1 MKTKFILF
9 MFILGCNSVTNNFSI
24 QDKKQLQNI
33 SLKNN
38 PISKSLYG
46 INIDSMF
53 VETKKIKW
61 GESFSDIL
69 FKSGIDNKIIFDA
82 INKSKNIFNLK
93 TLKKGKE
100 YKLLSYVDKKKP
112 AYFIYEP
119 DLFSAIVYSLQDSIF
134 VDKRIKP
141 IHLKEK
147 VVYGSIESSLYE
159 TIEKNKFPL
168 DLVYLLVD
176 VFAWQVDFYK
186 INKGDRFK
194 VVYLEEVID
203 NKVIGIKEIKAAY
216 FYHNNKDYYAFKYD
230 QGKGIDYFDEK
241 GNNLRKTFLRSPLN
255 FSRISSRY
263 SKKRFHPVLKR
274 YKSHLGTDYAAPRGT
289 PIRSVADGIVTEAT
303 RNRGNGIYVKIKHNN
318 KYSTQ
323 YLHMSKFAKKI
334 KKGVRVVQGQTIGY
348 VGSTGLATGPHV
360 CFRFWKNGIQV
371 DPYKQ
376 NDLPPGEPISK
387 IHNDTF
393 EYIRIKYLEKLKINL
408 I

>member
-1 MKTKFILF
+1 MKIKFALF
-9 MFILGCNSVTNNFSI
+9 VFLLGCNSLINKSSI
-24 QDKKQLQNI
+24 QEETSQAIELE
-33 SLKNN
+33 SKNF
-38 PISKSLYG
+38 SKSLYG
-46 INIDSMF
+46 INIDSMY

-61 GESFSDIL
+61 GQSFSDIL
-69 FKSGIDNKIIFDA
+69 YKSGINNKIIFDA

-93 TLKKGKE
+93 TLKRGNE
-100 YKLLSYVDKKKP
+100 YKLLSYLDKKTP
-112 AYFIYEP
+112 SYFIYEP
-119 DLFSAIVYSLQDSIF
+119 DLFSGVVYSLEDSIF

-141 IHLKEK
+141 IHLKER
-147 VVYGSIESSLYE
+147 VVYGNIESSLYE

-186 INKGDRFK
+186 INKGDKFK
-194 VVYLEEVID
+194 VVYLEEIVD

-216 FYHNNKDYYAFKYD
+216 FYHDNKDYYAFKYD

-289 PIRSVADGIVTEAT
+289 PIRSVADGVVTEAR

-334 KKGVRVVQGQTIGY
+334 KKGVKVTQGQTIGY
-348 VGSTGLATGPHV
+348 VGSTGLASGPHV

-376 NDLPPGEPISK
+376 NDLPPGEPISQ
-387 IHNDTF
+387 IHHNTF
-393 EYIRIKYLEKLKINL
+393 EYIRLKYLEKLKINL

>member
-1 MKTKFILF
+1 MKIKFALF
-9 MFILGCNSVTNNFSI
+9 IFLFGCNSLTNKPSI
-24 QDKKQLQNI
+24 QEETSQVFELE
-33 SLKNN
+33 SKNL
-38 PISKSLYG
+38 SKSLYG
-46 INIDSMF
+46 INIDSMY

-61 GESFSDIL
+61 GQSFSDIL
-69 FKSGIDNKIIFDA
+69 YKSGIDNKIIFDA
-82 INKSKNIFNLK
+82 INKSKPIFNLK
-93 TLKKGKE
+93 TLKRGKE
-100 YKLLSYVDKKKP
+100 YKLLSYLDKKTP
-112 AYFIYEP
+112 SYFIYEP
-119 DLFSAIVYSLQDSIF
+119 DLFSGIVYSLEDSIF
-134 VDKRIKP
+134 VDKRTKP
-141 IHLKEK
+141 VHLKER
-147 VVYGSIESSLYE
+147 VVYGNIESSLYE
-159 TIEKNKFPL
+159 TIQKNKFPL

-186 INKGDRFK
+186 INKGDKFK
-194 VVYLEEVID
+194 VVYLEEIVD

-216 FYHNNKDYYAFKYD
+216 FYHENKDYYAFKYD

-263 SKKRFHPVLKR
+263 SKKRFHPILKR

-289 PIRSVADGIVTEAT
+289 PIRSVADGVVTEAT

-334 KKGVRVVQGQTIGY
+334 KKGVKVAQGQTIGY
-348 VGSTGLATGPHV
+348 VGSTGLASGPHV

-376 NDLPPGEPISK
+376 NDLPPGEPISQ
-387 IHNDTF
+387 IHRNTF
-393 EYIRIKYLEKLKINL
+393 EYIRLKYLEKLKINL

>member
-1 MKTKFILF
+1 MKIKFALF
-9 MFILGCNSVTNNFSI
+9 VFLLGCNSLINKSPIQEETSQAIELESKNF
-24 QDKKQLQNI
+24 
-33 SLKNN
+33 
-38 PISKSLYG
+38 SKSLYG
-46 INIDSMF
+46 INIDSMY

-61 GESFSDIL
+61 GQSFSDIL
-69 FKSGIDNKIIFDA
+69 YKSGIDNKIIFDA

-93 TLKKGKE
+93 TLKRGNE
-100 YKLLSYVDKKKP
+100 YKLLTYLDKKTP
-112 AYFIYEP
+112 SYFIYEP
-119 DLFSAIVYSLQDSIF
+119 DLFSGVVYSLEDSIF

-141 IHLKEK
+141 IHLKER
-147 VVYGSIESSLYE
+147 VVYGNIESSLYE

-186 INKGDRFK
+186 INKGDKFK
-194 VVYLEEVID
+194 VVYLEEIVD

-216 FYHNNKDYYAFKYD
+216 FYHDNKDYYAFKYD

-289 PIRSVADGIVTEAT
+289 PIRSVADGVVTEAR

-334 KKGVRVVQGQTIGY
+334 KKGVRVSQGQTIGY
-348 VGSTGLATGPHV
+348 VGSTGLASGPHV

-376 NDLPPGEPISK
+376 NDLPPGEPISQ
-387 IHNDTF
+387 IHQNTF
-393 EYIRIKYLEKLKINL
+393 EYIRLKYLEKLKINL

>member
-1 MKTKFILF
+1 
-9 MFILGCNSVTNNFSI
+9 MFLGCNSVTNNFSL
-24 QDKKQLQNI
+24 QDKKPQTMG
-33 SLKNN
+33 LKNN
-38 PISKSLYG
+38 YLSKSLYG

-53 VETKKIKW
+53 VVTKKIKW

-100 YKLLSYVDKKKP
+100 YKLLSYFDKKKP

-186 INKGDRFK
+186 INKGDKFK
-194 VVYLEEVID
+194 VVYLEEIID

-216 FYHNNKDYYAFKYD
+216 FYHDNKDYYAFKYD

-289 PIRSVADGIVTEAT
+289 PIRTVADGIVTEAK

-334 KKGVRVVQGQTIGY
+334 KKGVRVAQGQTIGY

>member
-1 MKTKFILF
+1 MKIKFALF
-9 MFILGCNSVTNNFSI
+9 IFLLGCNSLINKSSI
-24 QDKKQLQNI
+24 QEETPLAI
-33 SLKNN
+33 ELKSKTL
-38 PISKSLYG
+38 SKSLYG
-46 INIDSMF
+46 INIDSMY

-61 GESFSDIL
+61 GQSFSDIL
-69 FKSGIDNKIIFDA
+69 YKSGIDNKIIFDA

-93 TLKKGKE
+93 TLKRGKE
-100 YKLLSYVDKKKP
+100 YKLLSYLDKKTP
-112 AYFIYEP
+112 SYFIYEP
-119 DLFSAIVYSLQDSIF
+119 DLFSGVVYSLEDSIF

-141 IHLKEK
+141 IHLKER
-147 VVYGSIESSLYE
+147 VIYGNIESSLYE
-159 TIEKNKFPL
+159 TVEKNEFPL

-186 INKGDRFK
+186 INKGDKFK
-194 VVYLEEVID
+194 VVYLEEIVD

-216 FYHNNKDYYAFKYD
+216 FYHDNKDYYAFKYD

-274 YKSHLGTDYAAPRGT
+274 YKSHLGTDYVAPRGT
-289 PIRSVADGIVTEAT
+289 PIRSVADGVVTEAR

-334 KKGVRVVQGQTIGY
+334 KKGVRVTQGQTIGY
-348 VGSTGLATGPHV
+348 VGSTGLASGPHV
-360 CFRFWKNGIQV
+360 CFRFWKNGVQV

-376 NDLPPGEPISK
+376 NDLPPGEPISQ
-387 IHNDTF
+387 IHHNTF
-393 EYIRIKYLEKLKINL
+393 EYIRLKYLEKLKINL

>member
-9 MFILGCNSVTNNFSI
+9 IMFLGCNSVTNNFSL
-24 QDKKQLQNI
+24 QDKKPQTMG
-33 SLKNN
+33 LKNN
-38 PISKSLYG
+38 YLSKSLYG

-100 YKLLSYVDKKKP
+100 YKLLSYFDKKKP

-186 INKGDRFK
+186 INKGDKFK
-194 VVYLEEVID
+194 VVYLEEIID

-216 FYHNNKDYYAFKYD
+216 FYHDNKDYYAFKYD

-289 PIRSVADGIVTEAT
+289 PIRTVADGIVTEAK

-387 IHNDTF
+387 IHHDTF
-393 EYIRIKYLEKLKINL
+393 EYIRIKYLEKMNINF

>member
-1 MKTKFILF
+1 MKIKFALF
-9 MFILGCNSVTNNFSI
+9 IFLLGCNSLINKSSI
-24 QDKKQLQNI
+24 QEETPQAI
-33 SLKNN
+33 ELKSKTL
-38 PISKSLYG
+38 SKSLYG
-46 INIDSMF
+46 INIDSMY

-61 GESFSDIL
+61 GQSFSDIL
-69 FKSGIDNKIIFDA
+69 YKSGIDNKIIFDA

-93 TLKKGKE
+93 TLKRGKE
-100 YKLLSYVDKKKP
+100 YKLLSYLDKKTP
-112 AYFIYEP
+112 SYFIYEP
-119 DLFSAIVYSLQDSIF
+119 DLFSGVVYSLEDSIF

-141 IHLKEK
+141 IHLKER
-147 VVYGSIESSLYE
+147 VVYGNIESSLYE

-186 INKGDRFK
+186 INKGDKFK
-194 VVYLEEVID
+194 VVYLEEIVD

-216 FYHNNKDYYAFKYD
+216 FYHDNKDYYAFKYD

-289 PIRSVADGIVTEAT
+289 PIRSVADGVVTEAR

-334 KKGVRVVQGQTIGY
+334 KKGVRVTQGQTIGY
-348 VGSTGLATGPHV
+348 VGSTGLASGPHV
-360 CFRFWKNGIQV
+360 CFRFWKNGVQV

-376 NDLPPGEPISK
+376 NDLPPGEPISQ
-387 IHNDTF
+387 IHHNTF
-393 EYIRIKYLEKLKINL
+393 EYIRLKYLEKLKINL

>member
-1 MKTKFILF
+1 MKIKFALF
-9 MFILGCNSVTNNFSI
+9 IFLLGCNSLINKSSIQEETSQAIELKSKNFS
-24 QDKKQLQNI
+24 
-33 SLKNN
+33 KN
-38 PISKSLYG
+38 LYG
-46 INIDSMF
+46 INIDSMY

-61 GESFSDIL
+61 GQSFSDIL
-69 FKSGIDNKIIFDA
+69 YKSGINNKIIFDA

-93 TLKKGKE
+93 TLKRGNE
-100 YKLLSYVDKKKP
+100 YKLLTYLDKKTP
-112 AYFIYEP
+112 SYFIYEP
-119 DLFSAIVYSLQDSIF
+119 DLFSGVVYSLEDSIF

-141 IHLKEK
+141 IHLKER
-147 VVYGSIESSLYE
+147 VVYGNIESSLYE

-186 INKGDRFK
+186 INKGDKFK
-194 VVYLEEVID
+194 VVYLEEIVD

-216 FYHNNKDYYAFKYD
+216 FYHDNKDYYAFKYD

-289 PIRSVADGIVTEAT
+289 PIRSVADGVVTEAR

-334 KKGVRVVQGQTIGY
+334 KKGVRVTQGQTIGY
-348 VGSTGLATGPHV
+348 VGSTGLASGPHV
-360 CFRFWKNGIQV
+360 CFRFWKNGVQV

-376 NDLPPGEPISK
+376 NDLPPGEPISQ
-387 IHNDTF
+387 IHHNTF
-393 EYIRIKYLEKLKINL
+393 EYIRLKYLEKLKINL

>member
-1 MKTKFILF
+1 
-9 MFILGCNSVTNNFSI
+9 
-24 QDKKQLQNI
+24 
-33 SLKNN
+33 
-38 PISKSLYG
+38 
-46 INIDSMF
+46 MF

-159 TIEKNKFPL
+159 TIEKNMFPL

-186 INKGDRFK
+186 INKGDKFK

>member
-1 MKTKFILF
+1 MKIKFILF
-9 MFILGCNSVTNNFSI
+9 MFFLGCNSVTNNFSI
-24 QDKKQLQNI
+24 QDKKLQNI

-38 PISKSLYG
+38 PLSKSLYG

-82 INKSKNIFNLK
+82 INKSKKIFNLK

-194 VVYLEEVID
+194 VVYLEEIID

>member
-1 MKTKFILF
+1 

>member
-1 MKTKFILF
+1 MKIKFALF
-9 MFILGCNSVTNNFSI
+9 IFLFGCNSLTNKPSI
-24 QDKKQLQNI
+24 QEETSQAFELE
-33 SLKNN
+33 SKNLT
-38 PISKSLYG
+38 KSLYG
-46 INIDSMF
+46 INIDSMY

-61 GESFSDIL
+61 GQSFSDIL
-69 FKSGIDNKIIFDA
+69 YKSGIDNKIIFDA

-93 TLKKGKE
+93 TLKRGNE
-100 YKLLSYVDKKKP
+100 YKLLYYLDKKTP
-112 AYFIYEP
+112 SYFIYEP
-119 DLFSAIVYSLQDSIF
+119 DLFSGVVYSLEDSIF

-141 IHLKEK
+141 IHLKER
-147 VVYGSIESSLYE
+147 VVYGNIESSLYE

-186 INKGDRFK
+186 INKGDKFK
-194 VVYLEEVID
+194 VVYLEEIVD

-216 FYHNNKDYYAFKYD
+216 FYHDNKDYYAFKYD

-289 PIRSVADGIVTEAT
+289 PIRSVADGVVTEAR

-334 KKGVRVVQGQTIGY
+334 KKGVRVSQGQTIGY
-348 VGSTGLATGPHV
+348 VGSTGLASGPHV

-376 NDLPPGEPISK
+376 NDLPPGEPISQ
-387 IHNDTF
+387 IHHNTF
-393 EYIRIKYLEKLKINL
+393 EYIRLKYLEKLKINL

>member
-1 MKTKFILF
+1 
-9 MFILGCNSVTNNFSI
+9 MFLGCNSVTNNFSL
-24 QDKKQLQNI
+24 QDKKPQTMG
-33 SLKNN
+33 LKNN
-38 PISKSLYG
+38 YLSKSLYG

-100 YKLLSYVDKKKP
+100 YKLLSYFDKKKP

-186 INKGDRFK
+186 INKGDKFK
-194 VVYLEEVID
+194 VVYLEEIID

-216 FYHNNKDYYAFKYD
+216 FYHDNKDYYAFKYD

-289 PIRSVADGIVTEAT
+289 PIRTVADGIVTEAK

-387 IHNDTF
+387 IHHDTF
-393 EYIRIKYLEKLKINL
+393 EYIRIKYLEKMNINF

>member
-1 MKTKFILF
+1 
-9 MFILGCNSVTNNFSI
+9 MFLGCNSVTNNFSL
-24 QDKKQLQNI
+24 QDKKPQ
-33 SLKNN
+33 SMGLKNN
-38 PISKSLYG
+38 YLSKSLYG

-100 YKLLSYVDKKKP
+100 YKLLSYFDKKKP

-186 INKGDRFK
+186 INKGDKFK
-194 VVYLEEVID
+194 VVYLEEIID

-216 FYHNNKDYYAFKYD
+216 FYHDNKDYYAFKYD

-289 PIRSVADGIVTEAT
+289 PIRTVADGIITEAT

-334 KKGVRVVQGQTIGY
+334 KKGVRVAQGQTIGY

-387 IHNDTF
+387 IHHDTF
-393 EYIRIKYLEKLKINL
+393 EYIRIKYLEKMNINF

>member
-1 MKTKFILF
+1 MKIKFALF
-9 MFILGCNSVTNNFSI
+9 IFLFGCNSLTNKPSI
-24 QDKKQLQNI
+24 QEETSQAFELE
-33 SLKNN
+33 SKNLT
-38 PISKSLYG
+38 KSLYG
-46 INIDSMF
+46 INIDSMY

-61 GESFSDIL
+61 GQSFSDIL
-69 FKSGIDNKIIFDA
+69 YKSGINNKIIFDA

-93 TLKKGKE
+93 TLKKGNE
-100 YKLLSYVDKKKP
+100 YKLLTYLDKKTP
-112 AYFIYEP
+112 SYFIYEP
-119 DLFSAIVYSLQDSIF
+119 DLFSGVVYSLEDSIF

-141 IHLKEK
+141 IHLKER
-147 VVYGSIESSLYE
+147 VVYGNIESSLYE
-159 TIEKNKFPL
+159 TIEKNKLPL

-186 INKGDRFK
+186 INKGDKFK
-194 VVYLEEVID
+194 AVYLEEIVD

-216 FYHNNKDYYAFKYD
+216 FYHDNKDYYAFKYD

-289 PIRSVADGIVTEAT
+289 PIRSVADGVVTEAR

-334 KKGVRVVQGQTIGY
+334 KKGVRVTQGQTIGY
-348 VGSTGLATGPHV
+348 VGSTGLASGPHV

-376 NDLPPGEPISK
+376 NDLPPGEPISQ
-387 IHNDTF
+387 IHHNTF
-393 EYIRIKYLEKLKINL
+393 EYIRLKYLEKLKINL

>member
-1 MKTKFILF
+1 
-9 MFILGCNSVTNNFSI
+9 MFLGCNSVTNNFSL
-24 QDKKQLQNI
+24 QDKKPQTMG
-33 SLKNN
+33 LKNN
-38 PISKSLYG
+38 YLSKSLYG

-93 TLKKGKE
+93 TLRKGKE
-100 YKLLSYVDKKKP
+100 YKLLSYFDKKKP

-119 DLFSAIVYSLQDSIF
+119 DLFSAIVYSLQDSIY

-186 INKGDRFK
+186 INKGDKFK
-194 VVYLEEVID
+194 VVYLEEIID

-216 FYHNNKDYYAFKYD
+216 FYHDNKDYYAFKYD

-289 PIRSVADGIVTEAT
+289 PIRTVADGIITEAT

-387 IHNDTF
+387 IHHDTF
-393 EYIRIKYLEKLKINL
+393 EYIRIKYLEKMNINF

>member
-1 MKTKFILF
+1 MKIKFALF
-9 MFILGCNSVTNNFSI
+9 IFLLGCNSLINKSSIQEETSQAIELKSKNFS
-24 QDKKQLQNI
+24 
-33 SLKNN
+33 KN
-38 PISKSLYG
+38 LYG
-46 INIDSMF
+46 INIDSMY

-61 GESFSDIL
+61 GQSFSDIL
-69 FKSGIDNKIIFDA
+69 YKSGINNKIIFDA

-93 TLKKGKE
+93 TLKRGNE
-100 YKLLSYVDKKKP
+100 YKLLTYLDKKTP
-112 AYFIYEP
+112 SYFIYEP
-119 DLFSAIVYSLQDSIF
+119 DLFSGVVYSLEDSIF

-141 IHLKEK
+141 IHLKER
-147 VVYGSIESSLYE
+147 VVYGNIESSLYE

-186 INKGDRFK
+186 INKGDKFK
-194 VVYLEEVID
+194 VVYLEEIVD

-216 FYHNNKDYYAFKYD
+216 FYHDNKDYYAFKYD

-289 PIRSVADGIVTEAT
+289 PIRSVADGVVTEAR

-334 KKGVRVVQGQTIGY
+334 KKGVRVTQGQTIGY
-348 VGSTGLATGPHV
+348 VGSTGLASGPHV

-376 NDLPPGEPISK
+376 NDLPPGEPISQ
-387 IHNDTF
+387 IHHNTF
-393 EYIRIKYLEKLKINL
+393 EYIRLKYLEKLKINL

>member
-1 MKTKFILF
+1 MKIKFALF
-9 MFILGCNSVTNNFSI
+9 IFLLGCNSIINKSSI
-24 QDKKQLQNI
+24 QEETSQAFELE
-33 SLKNN
+33 SKNL
-38 PISKSLYG
+38 SKSLYG
-46 INIDSMF
+46 INIDSMY

-61 GESFSDIL
+61 GQSFSDIL
-69 FKSGIDNKIIFDA
+69 YKSGIDNKIIFDA

-93 TLKKGKE
+93 TLKRGNE
-100 YKLLSYVDKKKP
+100 YKLLSYLDKKTP
-112 AYFIYEP
+112 SYFIYEP
-119 DLFSAIVYSLQDSIF
+119 DLFSGVVYSLEDSIF

-141 IHLKEK
+141 IHLKER
-147 VVYGSIESSLYE
+147 VVYGNIESSLYE

-186 INKGDRFK
+186 INKGDKFK
-194 VVYLEEVID
+194 VVYLEEIVD

-216 FYHNNKDYYAFKYD
+216 FYHDNKDYYAFKYD

-289 PIRSVADGIVTEAT
+289 PIRSVADGVVTEAR

-334 KKGVRVVQGQTIGY
+334 KKGVRVAQGQTIGY
-348 VGSTGLATGPHV
+348 VGSTGLASGPHV
-360 CFRFWKNGIQV
+360 CFRFWKNGTQV

-376 NDLPPGEPISK
+376 NDLPPGEPISQ
-387 IHNDTF
+387 IHHNTF
-393 EYIRIKYLEKLKINL
+393 EYIRLKYLEKLKINL

>member
-1 MKTKFILF
+1 MKIKFALF
-9 MFILGCNSVTNNFSI
+9 IFLFGCNSLTNKPSI
-24 QDKKQLQNI
+24 QEETSQAFELE
-33 SLKNN
+33 SKNLT
-38 PISKSLYG
+38 KSLYG
-46 INIDSMF
+46 INIDSMY

-61 GESFSDIL
+61 GQSFSDIL
-69 FKSGIDNKIIFDA
+69 YKSGIDNKIIFDA

-93 TLKKGKE
+93 TLKRGNE
-100 YKLLSYVDKKKP
+100 YKLLTYLDKKTP
-112 AYFIYEP
+112 SYFIYEP
-119 DLFSAIVYSLQDSIF
+119 DLFSGVVYSLEDSIF

-141 IHLKEK
+141 IHLKER
-147 VVYGSIESSLYE
+147 VVYGNIESSLYE

-186 INKGDRFK
+186 INKGDKFK
-194 VVYLEEVID
+194 VVYLEEIVD

-216 FYHNNKDYYAFKYD
+216 FYHDNKDYYAFKYD

-289 PIRSVADGIVTEAT
+289 PIRSVADGVVTEAR

-334 KKGVRVVQGQTIGY
+334 KKGVRVTQGQTIGY
-348 VGSTGLATGPHV
+348 VGSTGLASGPHV

-376 NDLPPGEPISK
+376 NDLPPGEPISQ
-387 IHNDTF
+387 IHHNTF
-393 EYIRIKYLEKLKINL
+393 EYIRLKYLEKLKINL

>member
-1 MKTKFILF
+1 MKIKFALF
-9 MFILGCNSVTNNFSI
+9 IFLLGCNSLINKSSI
-24 QDKKQLQNI
+24 QEETPQAI
-33 SLKNN
+33 ELKSKTL
-38 PISKSLYG
+38 SKSLYG
-46 INIDSMF
+46 INIDSMY

-61 GESFSDIL
+61 GQSFSDIL
-69 FKSGIDNKIIFDA
+69 YKSGIDNKIIFDV

-93 TLKKGKE
+93 TLKRGKE
-100 YKLLSYVDKKKP
+100 YKLLSYLDKKTP
-112 AYFIYEP
+112 SYFIYEP
-119 DLFSAIVYSLQDSIF
+119 DLFSGVVYSLEDSIF

-141 IHLKEK
+141 IHLKER
-147 VVYGSIESSLYE
+147 VIYGNIESSLYE
-159 TIEKNKFPL
+159 TVEKNEFPL

-186 INKGDRFK
+186 INKGDKFK
-194 VVYLEEVID
+194 VVYLEEIVD

-216 FYHNNKDYYAFKYD
+216 FYHDNKDYYAFKYD

-289 PIRSVADGIVTEAT
+289 PIRSVADGVVTEAR

-334 KKGVRVVQGQTIGY
+334 KKGVRVTQGQTIGY
-348 VGSTGLATGPHV
+348 VGSTGLASGPHV
-360 CFRFWKNGIQV
+360 CFRFWKNGVQV

-376 NDLPPGEPISK
+376 NDLPPGEPISQ
-387 IHNDTF
+387 IHHNTF
-393 EYIRIKYLEKLKINL
+393 EYIRLKYLEKLKINL

>member
-9 MFILGCNSVTNNFSI
+9 IMFLGCNSVTNNFSL
-24 QDKKQLQNI
+24 QDKKPQTMG
-33 SLKNN
+33 LKNN
-38 PISKSLYG
+38 YLSKSLYG

-100 YKLLSYVDKKKP
+100 YKLLSYFDKKKP

-186 INKGDRFK
+186 INKGDKFK
-194 VVYLEEVID
+194 VVYLEEIID

-216 FYHNNKDYYAFKYD
+216 FYHDNKDYYAFKYD

-289 PIRSVADGIVTEAT
+289 PIRTVADGIVTEAK

-376 NDLPPGEPISK
+376 NDLPPGESISK
-387 IHNDTF
+387 IHHDTF
-393 EYIRIKYLEKLKINL
+393 EYIRIKYLEKMNINF

>member
-1 MKTKFILF
+1 MKTKFALF
-9 MFILGCNSVTNNFSI
+9 IFLLGCNSITNKLPI
-24 QDKKQLQNI
+24 QEKTSQAIELESKHR
-33 SLKNN
+33 SKN
-38 PISKSLYG
+38 LYG

-69 FKSGIDNKIIFDA
+69 YKSGIDNKIIFDA
-82 INKSKNIFNLK
+82 VNKSKNIFNLK
-93 TLKKGKE
+93 TLKRGKE
-100 YKLLSYVDKKKP
+100 YKLLSYFNKKKP

-119 DLFSAIVYSLQDSIF
+119 DLFSAVVYSLEDSIF

-141 IHLKEK
+141 VHLKER
-147 VVYGSIESSLYE
+147 VVYGNIESSLYE

-186 INKGDRFK
+186 INKGDKFK

-289 PIRSVADGIVTEAT
+289 PIRSVADGIVVYSGFLGGY
-303 RNRGNGIYVKIKHNN
+303 GNLVVIDHGDGLSTVYAHQQSIYVVVGQ
-318 KYSTQ
+318 S
-323 YLHMSKFAKKI
+323 
-334 KKGVRVVQGQTIGY
+334 VVQGEAVGS
-348 VGSTGLATGPHV
+348 VGSTGHSTGPHLHFEV
-360 CFRFWKNGIQV
+360 RINGSAV
-371 DPYKQ
+371 DPLTY
-376 NDLPPGEPISK
+376 
-387 IHNDTF
+387 F
-393 EYIRIKYLEKLKINL
+393 
-408 I
+408 

>member
-1 MKTKFILF
+1 MKIKFALF
-9 MFILGCNSVTNNFSI
+9 IFLFGCNSLTNKPSI
-24 QDKKQLQNI
+24 QEETSQAFELE
-33 SLKNN
+33 SKNLT
-38 PISKSLYG
+38 KSLYG
-46 INIDSMF
+46 INIDSMY

-61 GESFSDIL
+61 GQSFSDIL
-69 FKSGIDNKIIFDA
+69 YKSGINNKIIFDA

-93 TLKKGKE
+93 TLKRGNE
-100 YKLLSYVDKKKP
+100 YKLLTYLDKKTP
-112 AYFIYEP
+112 SYFIYEP
-119 DLFSAIVYSLQDSIF
+119 DLFSGVVYSLEDSIF

-141 IHLKEK
+141 IHLKER
-147 VVYGSIESSLYE
+147 VVYGNIESSLYE

-186 INKGDRFK
+186 INKGDKFK
-194 VVYLEEVID
+194 VVYLEEIVD

-216 FYHNNKDYYAFKYD
+216 FYHDNKDYYAFKYD

-289 PIRSVADGIVTEAT
+289 PIRSVADGVVTEAR

-334 KKGVRVVQGQTIGY
+334 KKGVRVTQGQTIGY
-348 VGSTGLATGPHV
+348 VGSTGLASGPHV

-376 NDLPPGEPISK
+376 NDLPPGEPISQ
-387 IHNDTF
+387 IHHNTF
-393 EYIRIKYLEKLKINL
+393 EYIRLKYLEKLKINL

>member
-1 MKTKFILF
+1 MKIKFALF
-9 MFILGCNSVTNNFSI
+9 IFLLGCNSLINKSSIQEETSQAIELKSKNFS
-24 QDKKQLQNI
+24 
-33 SLKNN
+33 KN
-38 PISKSLYG
+38 LYG
-46 INIDSMF
+46 INIDSMY

-61 GESFSDIL
+61 GQSFSDIL
-69 FKSGIDNKIIFDA
+69 YKSGIDNKIIFDV

-93 TLKKGKE
+93 TLKRGKE
-100 YKLLSYVDKKKP
+100 YKLLSYLDKKTP
-112 AYFIYEP
+112 SYFIYEP
-119 DLFSAIVYSLQDSIF
+119 DLFSGVVYSLEDSIF

-141 IHLKEK
+141 IHLKER
-147 VVYGSIESSLYE
+147 VVYGNIESSLYE
-159 TIEKNKFPL
+159 TIEKNNFPL

-186 INKGDRFK
+186 INKGDKFK
-194 VVYLEEVID
+194 VVYLEEIVD

-216 FYHNNKDYYAFKYD
+216 FYHDNKDYYAFKYD

-263 SKKRFHPVLKR
+263 SKKRFHPVLKK

-289 PIRSVADGIVTEAT
+289 PIRSVADGVVTEAR

-334 KKGVRVVQGQTIGY
+334 KKGVRVTQGQTIGY
-348 VGSTGLATGPHV
+348 VGSTGLASGPHV

-376 NDLPPGEPISK
+376 NDLPPGEPISQ
-387 IHNDTF
+387 IHHNTF
-393 EYIRIKYLEKLKINL
+393 EYIRLKYLEKLKINL
-408 I
+408 T

>member
-1 MKTKFILF
+1 
-9 MFILGCNSVTNNFSI
+9 MFLGCNSVTNNFSL
-24 QDKKQLQNI
+24 QDKKPQTMG
-33 SLKNN
+33 LKNN
-38 PISKSLYG
+38 YLSKSLYG

-53 VETKKIKW
+53 VVTKKIKW

-100 YKLLSYVDKKKP
+100 YKLLSYFDKKKP

-186 INKGDRFK
+186 INKGDKFK
-194 VVYLEEVID
+194 VVYLEEIID

-216 FYHNNKDYYAFKYD
+216 FYHDNKDYYAFKYD

-289 PIRSVADGIVTEAT
+289 PIRTVADGIVTEAT

-334 KKGVRVVQGQTIGY
+334 KKGVRVAQGQTIGY

-387 IHNDTF
+387 IHHDTF
-393 EYIRIKYLEKLKINL
+393 EYIRIKYLEKMNINF

>member
-1 MKTKFILF
+1 
-9 MFILGCNSVTNNFSI
+9 MFFLGCNSVTNNFSI
-24 QDKKQLQNI
+24 QDKKLQNI

-38 PISKSLYG
+38 PLSKSLYG

-194 VVYLEEVID
+194 VVYLEELID

-387 IHNDTF
+387 IHNNTF
-393 EYIRIKYLEKLKINL
+393 EYIRIKYLEKMKTNL

>member
-1 MKTKFILF
+1 MKTKLILF
-9 MFILGCNSVTNNFSI
+9 IMFLGCNSVTNNFSL
-24 QDKKQLQNI
+24 QDKKPQTMG
-33 SLKNN
+33 LKNN
-38 PISKSLYG
+38 YLSKNLYG
-46 INIDSMF
+46 INIDSML

-100 YKLLSYVDKKKP
+100 YKLLSYFDKKKP

-186 INKGDRFK
+186 INKGDKFK
-194 VVYLEEVID
+194 VVYLEEIID

-216 FYHNNKDYYAFKYD
+216 FYHDNKDYYAFKYD

-263 SKKRFHPVLKR
+263 SKKRFHPVLKK

-289 PIRSVADGIVTEAT
+289 PIRTVADGIVTEAK

-387 IHNDTF
+387 IHHDTF
-393 EYIRIKYLEKLKINL
+393 EYIRIKYLEKMNINF

>member
-1 MKTKFILF
+1 
-9 MFILGCNSVTNNFSI
+9 MFFLGCNSVTNNFSL
-24 QDKKQLQNI
+24 QDKKPQTMG
-33 SLKNN
+33 LKNN
-38 PISKSLYG
+38 YLSKSLYG

-100 YKLLSYVDKKKP
+100 YKLLSYFDKKKP

-186 INKGDRFK
+186 INKGDKFK
-194 VVYLEEVID
+194 VVYLEEIID

-216 FYHNNKDYYAFKYD
+216 FYHDNKDYYAFKYD

-289 PIRSVADGIVTEAT
+289 PIRTVADGIVTEAK

-334 KKGVRVVQGQTIGY
+334 KKGVRVAQGQTIGY

-376 NDLPPGEPISK
+376 NDLPPGESISK
-387 IHNDTF
+387 IHHDTF
-393 EYIRIKYLEKLKINL
+393 EYIRIKYLEKMNINF

>member
-1 MKTKFILF
+1 
-9 MFILGCNSVTNNFSI
+9 MFLGCNSVTNNFSL
-24 QDKKQLQNI
+24 QDKKPQTMG
-33 SLKNN
+33 LKNN
-38 PISKSLYG
+38 YLSKSLYG

-100 YKLLSYVDKKKP
+100 YKLLSYFDKKKP

-186 INKGDRFK
+186 INKGDKFK
-194 VVYLEEVID
+194 VVYLEEIID

-216 FYHNNKDYYAFKYD
+216 FYHDNKDYYAFKYD

-289 PIRSVADGIVTEAT
+289 PIRTVADGIVTEAK

-334 KKGVRVVQGQTIGY
+334 KKGVRVAQGQTIGY

-387 IHNDTF
+387 IHHDTF
-393 EYIRIKYLEKLKINL
+393 EYIRIKYLEKMNINF

>member
-1 MKTKFILF
+1 
-9 MFILGCNSVTNNFSI
+9 MFLGCNSVTNNFSL
-24 QDKKQLQNI
+24 QDKKPQTMG
-33 SLKNN
+33 LKNN
-38 PISKSLYG
+38 YISKSLYG

-53 VETKKIKW
+53 VVTKKIKW

-100 YKLLSYVDKKKP
+100 YKLLSYFDKKKP

-186 INKGDRFK
+186 INKGDKFK
-194 VVYLEEVID
+194 VVYLEEIID

-216 FYHNNKDYYAFKYD
+216 FYHDNKDYYAFKYD

-289 PIRSVADGIVTEAT
+289 PIRTVADGIVTEAK

-334 KKGVRVVQGQTIGY
+334 KKGVRVAQGQTIGY

-376 NDLPPGEPISK
+376 NDLPPGESISK
-387 IHNDTF
+387 IHHDTF
-393 EYIRIKYLEKLKINL
+393 EYIRIKYLEKMNINF